1 MNSSQIQRAVGVALG
16 AAVLQLLMILA
27 FSWPAARSAP
37 HDVPIVTAGP
47 QAAAVAQRLDRERP
61 GAFEVTTV
69 ADEAAARAA
78 LTGREAYGAI
88 VTTPSG
94 PRVLMASA
102 ASPVV
107 SQQLTQM
114 AQQMSGARASA
125 VQDVVPID
133 SDDPRGAGFGALALP
148 LIMSSLAAA
157 VLLFFGVPGIGARA
171 VGLVSFAV
179 LGGLGSTWLAQGW
192 LSVLPGSYLLVA
204 SVMALSIL
212 AVSATVAGLATAIGR
227 AGIGLAALTLL
238 LLGNPLSGAT
248 SAPELLP
255 QPWGEIGQLLPP
267 GAAATLL
274 RSVVYF
280 DGAGSTGPLVVLL
293 SWAVAGLVLL
303 GLGGLRSRSK
313 PAEVPERE
321 PAMAS

>member
-1 MNSSQIQRAVGVALG
+1 MNTSPIQRAVGVALG

-27 FSWPAARSAP
+27 FSWPAVRSAP

-47 QAAAVAQRLDRERP
+47 QAAAVAQRLEHELP
-61 GAFEVTTV
+61 GAFKVTGV

-78 LTGREAYGAI
+78 LTDREAYGAI

-94 PRVLMASA
+94 PRVLTASA
-102 ASPVV
+102 ASPVI

-114 AQQMSGARASA
+114 AQQMSGARGGA

-157 VLLFFGVPGIGARA
+157 VLLFFGVSGVGARA

-179 LGGLGSTWLAQGW
+179 LGGLGATWLAQGW

-204 SVMALSIL
+204 SVMALAIL
-212 AVSATVAGLATAIGR
+212 AVSATVSGLASAVGR
-227 AGIGLAALTLL
+227 AGIGLGALTLL

-274 RSVVYF
+274 RSVAYF
-280 DGAGSTGPLVVLL
+280 DGAGSTGPLIVLL

-303 GLGGLRSRSK
+303 GLGGLRSRGK
-313 PAEVPERE
+313 PAEAPERE